1 MEKSQLDEIIDFAIQ
16 REKEAVLFYRELQES
31 FLFTEKKKLI
41 RSFEMMEEGHI
52 RVLEQI
58 KNQIEQ
64 KSIESIVVP
73 EVENLRIS
81 DYIVEQNTG
90 GEMEYQDIL
99 ISAMKREEQSF
110 SLYTDLAES
119 SIDADIKRLLL
130 KLASEEAQHK
140 LFFERIYD
148 DEILSQD

>member
-16 REKEAVLFYRELQES
+16 REKDAVLFYQGLQES
-31 FLFTEKKKLI
+31 VHFSERRKHI
-41 RSFEMMEEGHI
+41 RSFELMEEGHI
-52 RVLEQI
+52 KIIELIR
-58 KNQIEQ
+58 KQIEQ
-64 KSIESIVVP
+64 MSIESIIIP

-81 DYIVEQNTG
+81 DYIVEQNDE
-90 GEMEYQDIL
+90 GEMKYQDIL

-119 SIDADIKRLLL
+119 SIDSGIKRLLL

-148 DEILSQD
+148 DEILNQD

>member
-16 REKEAVLFYRELQES
+16 REKDAVLFYQGLQKSVHFSER
-31 FLFTEKKKLI
+31 TKLI
-41 RSFEMMEEGHI
+41 RSFELMESGHI
-52 RVLEQI
+52 KVLELI
-58 KNQIEQ
+58 RKQIEL

-81 DYIVEQNTG
+81 DYIVEQTSE
-90 GEMEYQDIL
+90 GEMGYQDIL

-119 SIDADIKRLLL
+119 SKDSGIKRLLL

>member
-1 MEKSQLDEIIDFAIQ
+1 MEKSQLNEIIDFAIQ
-16 REKEAVLFYRELQES
+16 REKDAVLFYQELQKSVHFSERI
-31 FLFTEKKKLI
+31 KLI
-41 RSFEMMEEGHI
+41 RSFELMETGHI
-52 RVLEQI
+52 KVLELI
-58 KNQIEQ
+58 RKQIEQ
-64 KSIESIVVP
+64 MDIESIVVP

-81 DYIVEQNTG
+81 DYIVEQNSE

-119 SIDADIKRLLL
+119 SIETGIKRLLL

>member
-16 REKEAVLFYRELQES
+16 REKDAVLFYQGLQKSVHFSER
-31 FLFTEKKKLI
+31 KKHI
-41 RSFEMMEEGHI
+41 RSFELMEEGHI
-52 RVLEQI
+52 KIIEQI
-58 KNQIEQ
+58 RKQIEQ
-64 KSIESIVVP
+64 MDIESIVVP

-81 DYIVEQNTG
+81 DYIVEQNIE

-119 SIDADIKRLLL
+119 SIDSGIKRLLL